1 MKFAGGYEFRDSF
14 SLIPLPLSA
23 WGKTDI
29 DIKKLTR
36 RRREK
41 NKAEIIAYLKDDCK
55 YLHEML
61 TVFFEKWGQKLTI
74 ASTTFS
80 VLKERFGFKI
90 PSLPDTDDARFRS
103 HYFAGRV
110 QFNALGRHDGNFTML
125 DINSAFPWA
134 MTKPHWFGKKYEKI
148 RGKPPANLFDQSF
161 IICEC
166 VGGGALAFR
175 DTDKSVCFPKIGL
188 HRFFTTGW
196 ELKAGIKAKAVK
208 NLKYI
213 YSFVPR
219 RTTDFTSFVEFF
231 YKMKADAKA
240 AGDKASEFHAKL
252 FLNSCYGRFAL
263 NIDKYRDV
271 KFQPYYEP
279 PDGEHW
285 EEAWHDQERGISAYE
300 RKSRLGPRGR
310 HAKFY
315 CICTAASI
323 TGCVRA
329 FLYESMN
336 RCDRVLYCDTDSIL
350 AEGVDNLKQGAG
362 LGEWKNEM
370 ECDIVWIGGKKL
382 YALHNKA
389 YPFLKFLPKGENQ
402 RKWIFIHG
410 LGWNPLPS
418 KTIKSF
424 KTASKGVRLTLKQ
437 LINVCEGKAQT
448 GKFDAPSYS
457 ALALSKFTKRRIKRA
472 DKRIS

>member
-1 MKFAGGYEFRDSF
+1 MSNIKQHPFKAALRERNKRAVKPFAVIDIETDPFKYGTFPEPFAACFYYPPYDDKPGETSIYYGSDCIPKLIERCKKWKGIIYAHNGGKFDFHFLLEHLPVSHCDSLCIGSRIVRMKFAGGYEFRDSF

-36 RRREK
+36 HRREK

-263 NIDKYRDV
+263 NIDKYR
-271 KFQPYYEP
+271 
-279 PDGEHW
+279 
-285 EEAWHDQERGISAYE
+285 I
-300 RKSRLGPRGR
+300 
-310 HAKFY
+310 
-315 CICTAASI
+315 
-323 TGCVRA
+323 
-329 FLYESMN
+329 ES
-336 RCDRVLYCDTDSIL
+336 VL
-350 AEGVDNLKQGAG
+350 
-362 LGEWKNEM
+362 
-370 ECDIVWIGGKKL
+370 
-382 YALHNKA
+382 
-389 YPFLKFLPKGENQ
+389 
-402 RKWIFIHG
+402 
-410 LGWNPLPS
+410 
-418 KTIKSF
+418 IK
-424 KTASKGVRLTLKQ
+424 
-437 LINVCEGKAQT
+437 
-448 GKFDAPSYS
+448 Y
-457 ALALSKFTKRRIKRA
+457 
-472 DKRIS
+472 